1 VIFNDSLRVKCINC
15 THAIDRRRFKVVQK
29 FYTAPPC
36 GNSGSSADARNLLR
50 EEKVS
55 VRGSVF
61 FWNSNR
67 QMASL
72 HWLKFGGTCLH
83 WPKPSDKSD
92 ISLKKN
98 AGPGELEVFCC
109 GPLFAIVGKRFPQ
122 CQGRSEGKPTCIR
135 CDGVPARQSLE
146 LPDSQGQELFTE
158 RALHGAL

>member
-1 VIFNDSLRVKCINC
+1 VATLGHQLTHVTYCVK
-15 THAIDRRRFKVVQK
+15 KK
-29 FYTAPPC
+29 YL
-36 GNSGSSADARNLLR
+36 SGAAF
-50 EEKVS
+50 
-55 VRGSVF
+55 F